1 MEENSE
7 LSKKSKKLLD
17 KIDLLT
23 QKIETEKSPLKRHL
37 LSFKVKRLIAR
48 IQKEID
54 LNNIKDYY
62 QGLREDLKLEI
73 EENDANALNSVAIMT
88 NKIKKLQM
96 ELRGNEE
103 YDAESQYFMYPQQ
116 FVKQTGG
123 VDKLVEKLK
132 QSPQIESQQAAQRIE
147 AMAEKRKELESL
159 YDELEQAQDDLK
171 NGQKDYRKQQIKY
184 TIEEKSML
192 LRRKVNFLPGIASFF
207 RTIGEQAK
215 SYIEEKLEDREFK
228 RQQKEEERATNR
240 SYRECIK
247 NLEQERKQAMKQAK
261 GERTGKKAGRQSMSA
276 QFMAEDSR
284 EAVDQTLARSGNPSI
299 REQVKV
305 SEQFMLWQDV
315 IDAAVYPKDLANIR
329 GKIFIDSSLS
339 AEEQSELL
347 AKAASKIFNFAKNS
361 EGPQQPST
369 PGQEQGT
376 DTGVDL
382 DIR

>member
-1 MEENSE
+1 MGENSE

-23 QKIETEKSPLKRHL
+23 EKIEAEKSPLKRHL

-62 QGLREDLKLEI
+62 QGLREDLKVKK
-73 EENDANALNSVAIMT
+73 EEKDAEALDSVALMT

-96 ELRGNEE
+96 ELSGNEE

-132 QSPQIESQQAAQRIE
+132 RSPQIESQRAAERIE
-147 AMAEKRKELESL
+147 SMAEKRKELDSL

-184 TIEEKSML
+184 TIKEKSMVL
-192 LRRKVNFLPGIASFF
+192 KQKVNFLPGIANFF
-207 RTIGEQAK
+207 MTIGEQAK
-215 SYIEEKLEDREFK
+215 LYIEEKLEDREFR
-228 RQQKEEERATNR
+228 RQQKEEERETNR

-247 NLEQERKQAMKQAK
+247 NLERERKQAKKQARE
-261 GERTGKKAGRQSMSA
+261 ERTGNKDVRQRMSA
-276 QFMAEDSR
+276 QYMAEDMR
-284 EAVDQTLARSGNPSI
+284 DELDATLAGKENPL
-299 REQVKV
+299 RAQVKV
-305 SEQFMLWQDV
+305 SQEFLRRQNSIYQAQSPQDV
-315 IDAAVYPKDLANIR
+315 EVLIAEIENDT
-329 GKIFIDSSLS
+329 SLS
-339 AEEQSELL
+339 NEEKGIL
-347 AKAASKIFNFAKNS
+347 FANATRKKFDLENNL
-361 EGPQQPST
+361 EGPQQPAT
-369 PGQEQGT
+369 PQQEQGEN
-376 DTGVDL
+376 DEVYF
-382 DIR
+382 DIK

>member
-7 LSKKSKKLLD
+7 LSKKSQKLLD
-17 KIDLLT
+17 KINSLKE
-23 QKIETEKSPLKRHL
+23 KIEKEKSPLKRHL

-132 QSPQIESQQAAQRIE
+132 QSPQIESQQAAKKIE
-147 AMAEKRKELESL
+147 SMAEKRKELESL

-261 GERTGKKAGRQSMSA
+261 GERAGKKEGRQRMSA
-276 QFMAEDSR
+276 QHMAEDISD
-284 EAVDQTLARSGNPSI
+284 ELDETLAGKENPLQE
-299 REQVKV
+299 RVKV
-305 SEQFMLWQDV
+305 SDQCMLWQDV
-315 IDAAVYPKDLANIR
+315 INFAQSLQKVEETIAKIEKDPTL
-329 GKIFIDSSLS
+329 SS
-339 AEEQSELL
+339 EEKGILL
-347 AKAASKIFNFAKNS
+347 ASATMKKFELERIS
-361 EGPQQPST
+361 ESPQQPST

-382 DIR
+382 VQ

>member
-23 QKIETEKSPLKRHL
+23 EKIETEKSPLKRHL

-62 QGLREDLKLEI
+62 QGLKDDLKLEK
-73 EENDANALNSVAIMT
+73 EENDAEALDSVALMT
-88 NKIKKLQM
+88 NKIKRLQM

-132 QSPQIESQQAAQRIE
+132 QSSHTESQQAAQRIE
-147 AMAEKRKELESL
+147 AMAEKRKEIEAYNKL
-159 YDELEQAQDDLK
+159 LEQAQDDLK
-171 NGQKDYRKQQIKY
+171 NGQKDYRKQQIKH

-228 RQQKEEERATNR
+228 KQQKEEERETNR

-247 NLEQERKQAMKQAK
+247 NLKQERRQAMKQA
-261 GERTGKKAGRQSMSA
+261 RKKRPENRDLKHNISA
-276 QFMAEDSR
+276 YNMAEGIRD
-284 EAVDQTLARSGNPSI
+284 ELDETLAGKENSLRA
-299 REQVKV
+299 QVKV
-305 SEQFMLWQDV
+305 SQGFMIWQDEIYQAQSPQEV
-315 IDAAVYPKDLANIR
+315 EVLIADLADNHN
-329 GKIFIDSSLS
+329 LS
-339 AEEQSELL
+339 ESEIGQLIAYAEMRKLDLQ
-347 AKAASKIFNFAKNS
+347 NNS
-361 EGPQQPST
+361 EGPQQPDT
-369 PGQEQGT
+369 PEQEQGE
-376 DTGVDL
+376 DDEVDF
-382 DIR
+382 DIK